1 MKEQDK
7 KMVLPKLDDLF
18 TIQEQR
24 DNPVVDEVKEIELY
38 KIGEFPDHPF
48 RVLDDDKMEEM
59 VKSVK
64 EYGVLLPVIVRKRGE
79 GNYQMISGHRR
90 KRACELA
97 GIDKIKCIV
106 KDLTDDEATILMVD
120 SNIQR
125 EEILPSEKAFAY
137 KMKLEAMKHQGKR
150 VDLEENETSTPV
162 VAKLR
167 TDEILGNEV
176 GESRENIR
184 RYIRLTYLIP
194 ELLEQVDKK
203 RIAFRPAV
211 ELSYLSEEN
220 QYVVENIFEFDE
232 VTPSLSQA
240 IRLKKLEQ
248 EGNLTEEKIEEILQQ
263 EKPNQKEYIK
273 IHNEKIEKYIPSR
286 VKESGNVED
295 FIISLVLLI
304 KFITIY
310 LLPSI
315 KVVSIFIP
323 SGAFI
328 DIRFLSVGVLSLSL
342 FLLLSITKVIT
353 NEAIINPTII
363 INKFLFFII
372 NPNLLYMCYF
382 HNNNCYMYLNQLH
395 ILLDKYF
402 LWFYMNSIFC
412 LQHYNNLLCNYNH
425 IYYNL

>member
-18 TIQEQR
+18 TSQEQR

-48 RVLDDDKMEEM
+48 RVIDDDKMEEM

-64 EYGVLLPVIVRKRGE
+64 EHGVLLPVIVRKRGE

-106 KDLTDDEATILMVD
+106 KELTDDEATILMVD

-150 VDLEENETSTPV
+150 VDLEENETSRPLDG
-162 VAKLR
+162 KLESAER
-167 TDEILGNEV
+167 MGEEV
-176 GESRENIR
+176 GESARTIQ

-220 QYVVENIFEFDE
+220 QYVVVNIFEFDE

-263 EKPNQKEYIK
+263 EKPNQKEFIK
-273 IHNEKIEKYIPSR
+273 IHQERIEKYIPTK
-286 VKESGNVED
+286 VKESGKVED
-295 FIISLVLLI
+295 FIIQCI
-304 KFITIY
+304 
-310 LLPSI
+310 
-315 KVVSIFIP
+315 
-323 SGAFI
+323 
-328 DIRFLSVGVLSLSL
+328 
-342 FLLLSITKVIT
+342 
-353 NEAIINPTII
+353 EE
-363 INKFLFFII
+363 
-372 NPNLLYMCYF
+372 
-382 HNNNCYMYLNQLH
+382 HNRREKLRQERNAR
-395 ILLDKYF
+395 
-402 LWFYMNSIFC
+402 
-412 LQHYNNLLCNYNH
+412 
-425 IYYNL
+425 

>member
-18 TIQEQR
+18 TSQEQR

-48 RVLDDDKMEEM
+48 RVIDDDKMEEM

-137 KMKLEAMKHQGKR
+137 KMKLEAMKHQGKNI
-150 VDLEENETSTPV
+150 DIDENDTSAPV
-162 VAKLR
+162 VQKMTSR
-167 TDEILGNEV
+167 EILGNEV

-194 ELLEQVDKK
+194 ELLEQVDNK

-220 QYVVENIFEFDE
+220 QYVVDNIFEFDE

-248 EGNLTEEKIEEILQQ
+248 EENITEEKIEEIMQQ

-286 VKESGNVED
+286 VKESGNVEE
-295 FIISLVLLI
+295 FIIQCVQDYIRRERI
-304 KFITIY
+304 KQE
-310 LLPSI
+310 
-315 KVVSIFIP
+315 
-323 SGAFI
+323 
-328 DIRFLSVGVLSLSL
+328 R
-342 FLLLSITKVIT
+342 
-353 NEAIINPTII
+353 
-363 INKFLFFII
+363 
-372 NPNLLYMCYF
+372 
-382 HNNNCYMYLNQLH
+382 
-395 ILLDKYF
+395 
-402 LWFYMNSIFC
+402 NSR
-412 LQHYNNLLCNYNH
+412 
-425 IYYNL
+425 